1 MAPTSL
7 KIIILPLLLLAI
19 PICLEAK
26 PFKLKQTNIVFY
38 MQEWESG
45 ANITSIPVAG
55 IPKKPWAT
63 LAFGTIFAID
73 DALTESSD
81 RKSAQVGR
89 AQGIF
94 VNTALDGTDLHLL
107 MSLVFTNK
115 EYNGST
121 LEIQGADRLFQKY
134 REVSVVSGT
143 GKFRFARGYATLE
156 TVYLDMPNAN
166 AILRWNVTVL
176 SF

>member
-1 MAPTSL
+1 
-7 KIIILPLLLLAI
+7 
-19 PICLEAK
+19 
-26 PFKLKQTNIVFY
+26 

-55 IPKKPWAT
+55 IPKKPWAI

-73 DALTESSD
+73 DALTESTD

-89 AQGIF
+89 AHGIF
-94 VNTALDGTDLHLL
+94 VTTALDGTDLHLL

-121 LEIQGADRLFQKY
+121 LEIQGADRQFQKY
-134 REVSVVSGT
+134 REVLCIP
-143 GKFRFARGYATLE
+143 KF
-156 TVYLDMPNAN
+156 
-166 AILRWNVTVL
+166 
-176 SF
+176 